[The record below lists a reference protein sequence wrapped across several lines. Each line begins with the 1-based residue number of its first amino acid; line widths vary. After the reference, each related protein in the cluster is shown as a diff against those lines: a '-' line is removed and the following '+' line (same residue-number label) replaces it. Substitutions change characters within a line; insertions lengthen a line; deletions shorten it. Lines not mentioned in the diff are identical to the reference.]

1 MWTSPGHH
9 RRGPARRVLGALGHE
24 ALKLG
29 YGVLRLQT
37 GAVATP
43 AVALYHA
50 SGYRRTAP
58 LDRP

>member
-1 MWTSPGHH
+1 
-9 RRGPARRVLGALGHE
+9 VLGALGHE

-50 SGYRRTAP
+50 AGYRRTAP